1 MIAHDDL
8 FNSLQVDCMRKAL
21 LIICGSLFLGLG
33 VLGVVLPLLPTT
45 PFLLLSAAC
54 FYKGSNALYTRLIT
68 HRFLGRYI
76 YCYRTYRA
84 ISLWSKIGTLLL
96 LWIVIGSS
104 IIFFTEHLWV
114 RLLLLVVAIGVTIHV
129 SSLHLLTSHMI
140 CEYKDFQKSLENESS
155 H

>member
-1 MIAHDDL
+1 VSEHDEL
-8 FNSLQVDCMRKAL
+8 FTSLYVDCMKKTL

-33 VLGVVLPLLPTT
+33 VVGVCIPLLPTT

-54 FYKGSNALYTRLIT
+54 FYKGSKTLYHRLIT
-68 HRFLGRYI
+68 HRYFGRYI

-96 LWIVIGSS
+96 LWIVLGSS

-114 RLLLLVVAIGVTIHV
+114 RLLLLTVAIGVTIHV
-129 SSLHLLTSHMI
+129 GSLHLLTSNMI
-140 CEYKDFQKSLENESS
+140 CEYKDFQNALEKESS

>member
-1 MIAHDDL
+1 
-8 FNSLQVDCMRKAL
+8 MRKTL

-33 VLGVVLPLLPTT
+33 VLGVVIPLLPTT

-54 FYKGSNALYTRLIT
+54 FYKGSKNLYQRLIT

-84 ISLWSKIGTLLL
+84 ISLWSKISTLLL
-96 LWIVIGSS
+96 LWTVIGSS

-114 RLLLLVVAIGVTIHV
+114 RLLLLVVAIGVTTHV
-129 SSLHLLTSHMI
+129 GSLHILTLNMI
-140 CEYKDFQKSLENESS
+140 CEYEDFKDALENESS